1 LLREPLD
8 EDWDGLDDP
17 EVLIAE
23 SYDQTLLE
31 MKESLVNAL
40 THRKQQV
47 LPVAVQMFNKLQ
59 DKSYKTKRFNEFKK
73 METKD

>member
-1 LLREPLD
+1 LREPLD

>member
-1 LLREPLD
+1 MREPLD
-8 EDWDGLDDP
+8 DEWDGLDDP

>member
-1 LLREPLD
+1 MREPLD